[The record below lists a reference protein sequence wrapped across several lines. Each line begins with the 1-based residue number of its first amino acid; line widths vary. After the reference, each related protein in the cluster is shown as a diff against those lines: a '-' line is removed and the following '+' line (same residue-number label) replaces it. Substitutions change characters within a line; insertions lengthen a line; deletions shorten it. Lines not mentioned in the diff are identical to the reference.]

1 MFRGAL
7 RHNVIIIVLSLLVQL
22 PFALGV
28 ALLVNAR
35 MKGRALL
42 RVLFFAPFVLSEVIT
57 AVIFSLMLQPGG
69 LTDQSLERLGLGGL
83 TADWLG
89 DSNLVLSPCSW

>member
-1 MFRGAL
+1 M
-7 RHNVIIIVLSLLVQL
+7 LSLLVQL

-42 RVLFFAPFVLSEVIT
+42 RVLFFAPFVLSEVVT
-57 AVIFSLMLQPGG
+57 AVIF
-69 LTDQSLERLGLGGL
+69 T
-83 TADWLG
+83 
-89 DSNLVLSPCSW
+89 